1 MAGGSESWS
10 KRAVMR
16 DYPSPRV
23 PGTDHGQGISLTRG
37 AARAR
42 QRPNGHAPNLFLS
55 ALPFQVPPGRRA
67 SRPARGTGMMVK
79 EGFIMKTKLL
89 DASLAGYEIRFQSLF
104 HEGRA
109 LSFPCDAEGH
119 VQMDA
124 LSDRARDNYLYARA
138 VVGREFALP
147 SVSPL
152 YH

>member
-1 MAGGSESWS
+1 
-10 KRAVMR
+10 
-16 DYPSPRV
+16 
-23 PGTDHGQGISLTRG
+23 
-37 AARAR
+37 
-42 QRPNGHAPNLFLS
+42 
-55 ALPFQVPPGRRA
+55 
-67 SRPARGTGMMVK
+67 MMVK